1 MSEQQAI
8 GLIGS
13 VGFLVLVLASLAARR
28 PNMSLVLRSALG
40 WIAIAAVIAILVAFR
55 GEIGGFVNDVGARL
69 GFADQRTRGGALR
82 IPASDDGHYW
92 ANVRING
99 VARRMLIDSGATT
112 TSLSVATAQA
122 AGVAVDDGGLVAVV
136 DTANGPVEARR
147 ARIDRLE
154 VGPIQTEDLGVLVAP
169 NFGDV
174 DLLGMNFLS
183 RLDSFRTEQ
192 GVLVLEP
199 AGTTASAEESN

>member
-1 MSEQQAI
+1 
-8 GLIGS
+8 
-13 VGFLVLVLASLAARR
+13 
-28 PNMSLVLRSALG
+28 
-40 WIAIAAVIAILVAFR
+40 
-55 GEIGGFVNDVGARL
+55 
-69 GFADQRTRGGALR
+69 
-82 IPASDDGHYW
+82 
-92 ANVRING
+92 
-99 VARRMLIDSGATT
+99 MLIDSGATT

-122 AGVAVDDGGLVAVV
+122 AGVAIDDSGLVAVV

-183 RLDSFRTEQ
+183 RLGSFRTEQ

-199 AGTTASAEESN
+199 AGTAASAEGSN